1 MTVMK
6 LLARFM
12 VNSAYALHASTSYK
26 KVKKFFYNLL
36 ENNSYRYKK
45 YFDIVMVI
53 LILSSVII
61 LIRQVKYESHDF
73 LQFFNDYVISIVF
86 LIEYLLRM
94 WVYNDNS
101 KIIIERYEH
110 DEFLQRDFSLF
121 GVLKEIAA
129 IKFKYMSSP
138 SAIIDLFAIMP
149 FFHELRLL
157 RLFILFRVFK
167 LFRYTNSIRHLLS
180 VLTHKKHELLTLLMF
195 AAIVVFVSGV
205 LIYVMEANN
214 PDSQI
219 TTLFEAFYWSLV
231 TISTVGFGDLVPKT
245 EGGQVVA
252 MFIIISGI
260 AVLSFSTS
268 IVVSAFTERM
278 DDIVENKLIENIS
291 GLKRFYLICGYT
303 KTAQQVASKLRRNGK
318 NIVVLDNNHENIK
331 LAASH
336 RIKAL
341 LGDSGALT
349 SYSKLGI
356 DFKSQVIAVLC
367 LQYDDVSNV
376 YTALTIRS
384 MNKEVTL
391 LSLLINQQNRKKLM
405 LAGVN
410 EVVYAQELV
419 GLAAKEFS
427 GKPVAFEAIHALRS
441 EQNDVL
447 TEEIIID
454 EYIFSQYQK
463 VDDLNTS
470 RYRII
475 LMGISPYDGGVFKFN
490 PCEEEL
496 MHVGDI
502 LLIIGSNILIKE
514 FKKDLHTKRKR

>member
-1 MTVMK
+1 MK
-6 LLARFM
+6 PFARFM
-12 VNSAYALHASTSYK
+12 VKSAYVLNGSHRYK
-26 KVKKFFYNLL
+26 KVKTFFYNLM

-45 YFDIVMVI
+45 YFDVVMVM

-61 LIRQVKYESHDF
+61 LIREVKYESHDF
-73 LQFFNDYVISIVF
+73 LQFFNDYIISIVF
-86 LIEYLLRM
+86 LVEYLLRM

-110 DEFLQRDFSLF
+110 DEFLQREFSPLKAF
-121 GVLKEIAA
+121 KEILHV
-129 IKFKYMSSP
+129 KFQYMSSP

-205 LIYVMEANN
+205 LIYVMEANHPN
-214 PDSQI
+214 SQI

-268 IVVSAFTERM
+268 IIVSAFTERM

-291 GLKRFYLICGYT
+291 ALRKFYLICGYT
-303 KTAQQVASKLRRNGK
+303 KTAQQVAAKLRRHGK
-318 NIVVLDNNHENIK
+318 NIVVLDNNVDRVK
-331 LAASH
+331 LATSH
-336 RIKAL
+336 HIRAVV
-341 LGDSGALT
+341 GDPGALA
-349 SYSKLGI
+349 SYAKLGI
-356 DFKSQVIAVLC
+356 DFKKQVHAVLC
-367 LQYDDVSNV
+367 LEYDDVSNV
-376 YTALTIRS
+376 YAALTIRS
-384 MNKEVTL
+384 MNKEVML
-391 LSLLINQQNRKKLM
+391 LSLLINQSNRKKLS

-410 EVVYAQELV
+410 EVVYSQELV
-419 GLAAKEFS
+419 GMVAKEFS
-427 GKPVAFEAIHALRS
+427 GMPVAFEAIHALRS
-441 EQNDVL
+441 EQSDVL
-447 TEEIIID
+447 TEEIVID
-454 EYIFSQYQK
+454 EYIGAQYRN
-463 VDDLNTS
+463 VGDLCAE

-475 LMGISPYDGGVFKFN
+475 LMGISPANGDAFLFN
-490 PCEEEL
+490 PKSHEP
-496 MHVGDI
+496 VGTGDI
-502 LLIIGSNILIKE
+502 LLVIGSNVLIKE
-514 FKKDLHTKRKR
+514 FKRDLHVKKRRS